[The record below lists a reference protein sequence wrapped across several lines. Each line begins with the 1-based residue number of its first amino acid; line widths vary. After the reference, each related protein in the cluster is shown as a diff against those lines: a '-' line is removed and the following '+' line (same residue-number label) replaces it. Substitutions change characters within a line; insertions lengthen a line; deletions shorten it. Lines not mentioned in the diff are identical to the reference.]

1 MDPPTTLPKRKRPP
15 FNPPRPRTA
24 GGVTKPSSASTKSK
38 PKPKPKPK
46 START
51 TTRQKPAPS
60 SSTISR
66 RRSSTVGNND
76 SDDDIRVSRTPSATP
91 SNHGS
96 PTSPSS
102 SDNESRSRSHSRSR
116 SPSGEPDYILAEITE
131 PEPVDPREVLESSD
145 PQIPPKLLTTLLHRH
160 FQDDKTKIAKDAGRA
175 VAKYV
180 DIFVREA
187 LARAAY
193 ERTEGQSSKSG
204 SRDASGRARAKV
216 DSYLEVEDLEKLAPQ
231 MVLDF

>member
-1 MDPPTTLPKRKRPP
+1 MEPPTTLPKRKRPP

-24 GGVTKPSSASTKSK
+24 SDISKTSSATTKSK
-38 PKPKPKPK
+38 PKPKP
-46 START
+46 TNRT
-51 TTRQKPAPS
+51 TTQKS
-60 SSTISR
+60 SLSSASR
-66 RRSSTVGNND
+66 RKSSAVRNND
-76 SDDDIRVSRTPSATP
+76 NDDDIRVSRTPSRTP
-91 SNHGS
+91 SDL
-96 PTSPSS
+96 SPSSPLASRQS
-102 SDNESRSRSHSRSR
+102 SDNESHSRSR

-131 PEPVDPREVLESSD
+131 SGPVDPREELESST
-145 PQIPPKLLTTLLHRH
+145 PLIPSKLLTTLLHRH
-160 FQDDKTKIAKDAGRA
+160 FQDEKTKIAKDAGRA

-193 ERTEGQSSKSG
+193 ERTEGESSKSG
-204 SRDASGRARAKV
+204 SRDARGRARAKV

>member
-24 GGVTKPSSASTKSK
+24 SGISKTSTTTKSK
-38 PKPKPKPK
+38 TKPKP
-46 START
+46 TART
-51 TTRQKPAPS
+51 TTQKS
-60 SSTISR
+60 SSSSASR
-66 RRSSTVGNND
+66 RKSSAVRNND
-76 SDDDIRVSRTPSATP
+76 PDDDIRISRTPSRTTP
-91 SNHGS
+91 DH
-96 PTSPSS
+96 SPSSTLASRQS
-102 SDNESRSRSHSRSR
+102 SDNESDSRSR
-116 SPSGEPDYILAEITE
+116 SPSSEPDYILAEITE
-131 PEPVDPREVLESSD
+131 SAPIDPREELESST
-145 PQIPPKLLTTLLHRH
+145 PLVPSKLLTTLLHRH
-160 FQDDKTKIAKDAGRA
+160 FQDDKTKIAKDAGRV

-193 ERTEGQSSKSG
+193 ERTEGESSKSG
-204 SRDASGRARAKV
+204 SRDARGRARAKV

>member
-1 MDPPTTLPKRKRPP
+1 MDRPTTLPKRKRPP

-24 GGVTKPSSASTKSK
+24 SGISKPSSASTKSK
-38 PKPKPKPK
+38 PNLK

-51 TTRQKPAPS
+51 TTQKSTAS

-66 RRSSTVGNND
+66 RKSSTVDNND
-76 SDDDIRVSRTPSATP
+76 SDDDIRVSRTPSRTP

-96 PTSPSS
+96 PKSPLVSTS
-102 SDNESRSRSHSRSR
+102 SDNESHSR

-160 FQDDKTKIAKDAGRA
+160 FQDDKTKIAKDAGRV

>member
-15 FNPPRPRTA
+15 FDPPRPRTA
-24 GGVTKPSSASTKSK
+24 GGITKPSSASTKSK
-38 PKPKPKPK
+38 PKPK
-46 START
+46 STTRT
-51 TTRQKPAPS
+51 TTQKSSS
-60 SSTISR
+60 SSTSR
-66 RRSSTVGNND
+66 RKPPAARNNNN
-76 SDDDIRVSRTPSATP
+76 DDDIRISRTPSLTP
-91 SNHGS
+91 SDRA
-96 PTSPSS
+96 PSS
-102 SDNESRSRSHSRSR
+102 PLVAQSSDDESR

-131 PEPVDPREVLESSD
+131 AAPVDPREELESST
-145 PQIPPKLLTTLLHRH
+145 PLIPSKLLTTLLHRH
-160 FQDDKTKIAKDAGRA
+160 FEDDKTKIAKDAGRA

-204 SRDASGRARAKV
+204 SRDARGRARAKV